1 MSSTRLH
8 AQYNVYYRALSE
20 CAPLC
25 KMVHGKISIGGFTAQ
40 STRSSVAQICNLQ
53 TPKKPLSLPAT
64 CLYLSTTN
72 SFSQK
77 LVDLAWWCMKASCR
91 GGDKAIEGAGQNGGN
106 GCIRRLTIEAGS
118 AYADH
123 ARSYIHLSE
132 VCALCN
138 PTCISKHVEVCALQ
152 ANSISKHL
160 AGRGR
165 AKCQQ

>member
-1 MSSTRLH
+1 MQNGPWQNFNWRF
-8 AQYNVYYRALSE
+8 YNPIHPFFCR
-20 CAPLC
+20 
-25 KMVHGKISIGGFTAQ
+25 T
-40 STRSSVAQICNLQ
+40 NLQ
-53 TPKKPLSLPAT
+53 PSNPKETTFSAGHLSIFVHHQLILSFLP
-64 CLYLSTTN
+64 
-72 SFSQK
+72 QK
-77 LVDLAWWCMKASCR
+77 LMDHAWWCMKASGR

-118 AYADH
+118 GHADH

-165 AKCQQ
+165 AKCQQQF